1 MAPGKVKVNYIYHY
15 LLLKVQY
22 LNHHIVCS
30 FISHVWRCHFYVL
43 TGAQW
48 AQALALLEE
57 LEKQLVEANAVPWP
71 YVIPKMDGFEV
82 GRLAGYLG

>member
-1 MAPGKVKVNYIYHY
+1 M
-15 LLLKVQY
+15 
-22 LNHHIVCS
+22 NHHIVCS

-71 YVIPKMDGFEV
+71 HVIPKMEGFEV
-82 GRLAGYLG
+82 GRLAGGTTI